1 MSEQPR
7 KMQVATIRLN
17 IPEQYMLP
25 QWFKT
30 ASPRDVA
37 SALSIIPSLVPFLK
51 GDLTQ
56 GLHVHQQVSEAI
68 ASVRQEAQ
76 KEKENQLNR
85 HEEAL
90 QKLASS
96 HVEQM
101 SKVEGMME
109 SRISEL
115 TKQRDDA
122 LKDFRLLKQQA
133 ASGARGLVDL
143 QSIGKVVKRAGYE
156 VCDSED

>member
-17 IPEQYMLP
+17 VPEQYMPP

-101 SKVEGMME
+101 S
-109 SRISEL
+109 
-115 TKQRDDA
+115 
-122 LKDFRLLKQQA
+122 
-133 ASGARGLVDL
+133 
-143 QSIGKVVKRAGYE
+143 
-156 VCDSED
+156 